1 MSKKKELDSIR
12 KKIDELDAELLQM
25 LNQRSS
31 LAIEAG
37 ENKKEE
43 LIYKPEREAYILR
56 QLKKI
61 NTGPL
66 SDKQIVNIFKEI
78 ISSCRAQEKEI
89 DIAFLGPEG
98 TYSDSAVKENFG
110 SSINKTATDTIEE
123 VFKAVSERKSD
134 YGIVPIQNSSEGPIN
149 VTLDCLSD
157 FNLNI
162 CGEIEMLIHHS
173 LMGLNQALPK
183 KGFEI
188 HAHEQ
193 TLAQCKNWLD
203 AYCPEVNRVSVSS
216 NAQAAKN
223 AKKNSEIF
231 AIAGALAAGKYGLEI
246 IKRNIED
253 YSNNTT
259 RFISIGLQEV
269 ASTGKDKT
277 SLLVTTKNE
286 SGALYNLLKPIQKNG
301 LNLTHITYRPSKVDK
316 WNYSFFF
323 DFEGHKDD
331 KKVKSL
337 LEELN
342 STDAEIKLLGSYP
355 KAEN

>member
-43 LIYKPEREAYILR
+43 VIYKPEREAYILR

-110 SSINKTATDTIEE
+110 SSINKTASDTIEE

-203 AYCPEVNRVSVSS
+203 AYCPDVNRVSVSS

-331 KKVKSL
+331 KKVKRL
-337 LEELN
+337 LEELDT
-342 STDAEIKLLGSYP
+342 TDTEIKLLGSYP

>member
-37 ENKKEE
+37 KNKKEE
-43 LIYKPEREAYILR
+43 VIYKPEREAYILR

-110 SSINKTATDTIEE
+110 SSINKTASDTIEE

-203 AYCPEVNRVSVSS
+203 AYCPDVNRVSVSS

>member
-31 LAIEAG
+31 LAIQAG

-43 LIYKPEREAYILR
+43 VIYKPEREAYILR

-110 SSINKTATDTIEE
+110 SSINKTASDTIEE

-203 AYCPEVNRVSVSS
+203 AYCPDVNRVSVSS

>member
-31 LAIEAG
+31 LAIQVG

-43 LIYKPEREAYILR
+43 VIYKPEREAYILR

-110 SSINKTATDTIEE
+110 SSINKTASDTIEE

-203 AYCPEVNRVSVSS
+203 AYCPDVNRVSVSS

>member
-66 SDKQIVNIFKEI
+66 SYQQIVNIFKEI

-203 AYCPEVNRVSVSS
+203 AYCPDVNRVSVSS

>member
-43 LIYKPEREAYILR
+43 VIYKPEREAYILR

-66 SDKQIVNIFKEI
+66 SDQQIVNIFKEI

-342 STDAEIKLLGSYP
+342 STDAVIKLLGSYP

>member
-43 LIYKPEREAYILR
+43 VIYRPEREAYILR

-110 SSINKTATDTIEE
+110 SSINKTASDTIEE

-203 AYCPEVNRVSVSS
+203 AYCPDVNRVSVSS

>member
-1 MSKKKELDSIR
+1 M
-12 KKIDELDAELLQM
+12 
-25 LNQRSS
+25 
-31 LAIEAG
+31 
-37 ENKKEE
+37 
-43 LIYKPEREAYILR
+43 
-56 QLKKI
+56 
-61 NTGPL
+61 
-66 SDKQIVNIFKEI
+66 
-78 ISSCRAQEKEI
+78 
-89 DIAFLGPEG
+89 
-98 TYSDSAVKENFG
+98 
-110 SSINKTATDTIEE
+110 
-123 VFKAVSERKSD
+123 
-134 YGIVPIQNSSEGPIN
+134 
-149 VTLDCLSD
+149 TLDCLSD

-162 CGEIEMLIHHS
+162 CGEIEMLIHNS

-193 TLAQCKNWLD
+193 NLAQCKNWLD
-203 AYCPEVNRVSVSS
+203 AYCPDVNRVSVSS

-259 RFISIGLQEV
+259 RFISFGLQEV

-286 SGALYNLLKPIQKNG
+286 SGALYNLLKPIQKND

-316 WNYSFFF
+316 GNYSFFF

-342 STDAEIKLLGSYP
+342 ATDAEIKLLGSYP

>member
-12 KKIDELDAELLQM
+12 KKIDELDTELLQM

-37 ENKKEE
+37 ETKKEE
-43 LIYKPEREAYILR
+43 VIYKPEREAYILR
-56 QLKKI
+56 QLIKI

-78 ISSCRAQEKEI
+78 ISGCRAQEKEI

-110 SSINKTATDTIEE
+110 SSISKTALDTIEE
-123 VFKAVSERKSD
+123 VFKEVSERKSD
-134 YGIVPIQNSSEGPIN
+134 YGIVPIQNSTEGPIN

-157 FNLNI
+157 CNLNI

-173 LMGLNQALPK
+173 LMGLNQALPR

-203 AYCPEVNRVSVSS
+203 AHCPEVNRVSV
-216 NAQAAKN
+216 
-223 AKKNSEIF
+223 
-231 AIAGALAAGKYGLEI
+231 
-246 IKRNIED
+246 
-253 YSNNTT
+253 
-259 RFISIGLQEV
+259 
-269 ASTGKDKT
+269 
-277 SLLVTTKNE
+277 
-286 SGALYNLLKPIQKNG
+286 
-301 LNLTHITYRPSKVDK
+301 
-316 WNYSFFF
+316 
-323 DFEGHKDD
+323 
-331 KKVKSL
+331 
-337 LEELN
+337 
-342 STDAEIKLLGSYP
+342 
-355 KAEN
+355 